1 MNHKEKKFRSVNRVC
16 CIGTVVL
23 SVLAT
28 LLFLCL
34 LIFVGTAK
42 FSIMVSFLW
51 LIASVILLILSKK
64 RSVYVLSI
72 ISCII
77 ALPLLGLF
85 AMSKPSINSSNPWKY
100 SFQRQYIKLYGTG
113 YSEDLPETLPEDIG
127 DYKFEHKPTIMQGQ
141 GHCSIRYTAPADTI
155 RAFEEQYAP
164 SAIYTMPL
172 SKFDNDGFY
181 SGFFVEKVSPEAT
194 VGYTGESYLGVYIDN
209 DFWKDTPDATV
220 YVLSAVHDWNHPH
233 SKIVIISSDYSKIQF
248 SQF

>member
-1 MNHKEKKFRSVNRVC
+1 MSGKEKKNGSLNKVI

-23 SVLAT
+23 SALVT

-34 LIFVGTAK
+34 LILVGTAEV
-42 FSIMVSFLW
+42 SIMVSCAW
-51 LIASVILLILSKK
+51 LVFSVILLVLSKRK
-64 RSVYVLSI
+64 YVFLLSI
-72 ISCII
+72 AGCII

-85 AMSKPSINSSNPWKY
+85 AMSNPSINSSSPWKY
-100 SFQRQYIKLYGTG
+100 SLQRQYIQLYGTG

-172 SKFDNDGFY
+172 SRFDNDGFY
-181 SGFFVEKVSPEAT
+181 SGIFIEKVSPEAT

-233 SKIVIISSDYSKIQF
+233 SKIVIISSDHSKIQF
-248 SQF
+248 SQY